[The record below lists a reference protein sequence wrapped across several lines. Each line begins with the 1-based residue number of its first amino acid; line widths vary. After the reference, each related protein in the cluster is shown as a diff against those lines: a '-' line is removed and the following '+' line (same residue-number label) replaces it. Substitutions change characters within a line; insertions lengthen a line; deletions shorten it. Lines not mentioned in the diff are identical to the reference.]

1 MVGGGTWYV
10 WGRFVI
16 GVKISMSWWT
26 TIWTLDLGISNC
38 FS

>member
-16 GVKISMSWWT
+16 GVKTNTSWWT
-26 TIWTLDLGISNC
+26 TIPTLDSCISNC